1 MNERTYD
8 HEVSLV
14 LPQTH
19 TFHSHQHHKDH
30 ARWWT
35 SIALWSYASNPESF
49 KLKVKDW
56 ARVKRFEIQGSY
68 SWWKVRGNLWCLDS
82 QSSQQL
88 KLLSLWFIGS
98 SSELYS
104 SSLVLWS
111 NSILCS
117 RLKYL
122 CVVQVDRLFL
132 GFQKVHHQM
141 CSLHSIASHREWSL
155 HHIFKSQGHSL
166 CSVHRVQWGIVPIRW
181 CLHLS
186 LWFHVRSVLW
196 FSDLIYD

>member
-1 MNERTYD
+1 M
-8 HEVSLV
+8 
-14 LPQTH
+14 
-19 TFHSHQHHKDH
+19 K
-30 ARWWT
+30 
-35 SIALWSYASNPESF
+35 LW
-49 KLKVKDW
+49 
-56 ARVKRFEIQGSY
+56 
-68 SWWKVRGNLWCLDS
+68 
-82 QSSQQL
+82 
-88 KLLSLWFIGS
+88 SLWFIGS

-196 FSDLIYD
+196 FSDLIYDLSMYSRFHLQWSGLLVQEDRLKNAHYWNHCLFLLQRFKLIDSFLRLHGHDQRFRLEMLRLHL